1 MEDLTRKLL
10 SFDKHLDDKK
20 TLLLKQSARIR
31 IEADKEYEKYFTLKK
46 EEFKVLNDKYR
57 QSVISDLEDIES
69 KEKESF
75 LNLKIQ
81 LKEHNDL
88 NAYSNDIL
96 DFIKKDLC
104 NKKGF

>member
-1 MEDLTRKLL
+1 MEDLTQKLL
-10 SFDKHLDDKK
+10 SFDKHLDNKK
-20 TLLLKQSARIR
+20 ILLLNESARIR

-46 EEFKVLNDKYR
+46 EKFKVLNNKYR
-57 QSVISDLEDIES
+57 QNMTNDLEDIES

-88 NAYSNDIL
+88 NAYASHIL